1 MRIFQF
7 LTSNVDATSTILQ
20 AISSVGFPIVMCI
33 VMFWYIQKV
42 EERHRQE
49 IESLRNA
56 INETKSAINNNT
68 VVMNRMLDKMEGCY
82 GTD

>member
-1 MRIFQF
+1 MRILQF
-7 LTSNVDATSTILQ
+7 LTSNVETTSAILQ

-68 VVMNRMLDKMEGCY
+68 VVMNRVLDKMEG
-82 GTD
+82 

>member
-1 MRIFQF
+1 MKNLEF
-7 LTSNVDATSTILQ
+7 LAASAEPTTSAILQ

-68 VVMNRMLDKMEGCY
+68 IVMNRVLDKMEA
-82 GTD
+82 

>member
-1 MRIFQF
+1 MVF
-7 LTSNVDATSTILQ
+7 LTNAVNPAVPTILQ

-33 VMFWYIQKV
+33 VMFLYIQKV

-56 INETKSAINNNT
+56 IDETKSAINNNT
-68 VVMNRMLDKMEGCY
+68 IVMNRVLDKMEA
-82 GTD
+82 

>member
-1 MRIFQF
+1 MRYFQF
-7 LTSNVDATSTILQ
+7 LTSNVDITSTILQ

-68 VVMNRMLDKMEGCY
+68 VVMNRVLDKMEG
-82 GTD
+82 

>member
-1 MRIFQF
+1 MKIVQL
-7 LTSNVDATSTILQ
+7 LTSTVNPTTTSAILQ

-68 VVMNRMLDKMEGCY
+68 VVMNRVLDKMEG
-82 GTD
+82 